1 MNALTKVRKRKGF
14 TLIELVIVVAIIG
27 ILALMVIPQFNKVTK
42 DAKIKT
48 FDSNC
53 QVVVSAYAMYQ
64 AGNNGNKPTAG
75 ADLDPYINGGWASLT
90 NKPKDATYDL
100 STAGVFTASYTDD
113 DSQLHSFTY
122 PTGGTASGG
131 GGGGGSN
138 PGGGGANP

>member
-64 AGNNGNKPTAG
+64 AGNNGEKPTNG
-75 ADLDPYINGGWASLT
+75 DVLDPYINGGWAKL
-90 NKPKDATYDL
+90 NDKPKGATYSL
-100 STAGVFTASYTDD
+100 STAGVFTARYVDD
-113 DSQLHSFTY
+113 DGTAHDFTY
-122 PTGGTASGG
+122 PTTGGA
-131 GGGGGSN
+131 N

>member
-75 ADLDPYINGGWASLT
+75 TDLDPYINGGWASLT
-90 NKPKDATYDL
+90 NKPQGATYTL
-100 STAGVFTASYTDD
+100 TNGNFTASYTDD

-122 PTGGTASGG
+122 PTGGTTSGG
-131 GGGGGSN
+131 GTN
-138 PGGGGANP
+138 PGGTNP

>member
-75 ADLDPYINGGWASLT
+75 TDLDPYINGGWAKLDDT
-90 NKPKDATYDL
+90 PKGATYAL

-113 DSQLHSFTY
+113 DGNTHNFTY
-122 PTGGTASGG
+122 PTT
-131 GGGGGSN
+131 
-138 PGGGGANP
+138 

>member
-75 ADLDPYINGGWASLT
+75 TDLDPYINGGWAKLDDT
-90 NKPKDATYDL
+90 PKCATYAL

-113 DSQLHSFTY
+113 DGTAHDFTY
-122 PTGGTASGG
+122 PTT
-131 GGGGGSN
+131 
-138 PGGGGANP
+138 

>member
-64 AGNNGNKPTAG
+64 AGNNGNKPTTG
-75 ADLDPYINGGWASLT
+75 TDLDPYINGGWASLT
-90 NKPKDATYDL
+90 GKPQNATYDL

-113 DSQLHSFTY
+113 DNQAHSFTY
-122 PTGGTASGG
+122 PTGGTTSGG
-131 GGGGGSN
+131 GGTN
-138 PGGGGANP
+138 P